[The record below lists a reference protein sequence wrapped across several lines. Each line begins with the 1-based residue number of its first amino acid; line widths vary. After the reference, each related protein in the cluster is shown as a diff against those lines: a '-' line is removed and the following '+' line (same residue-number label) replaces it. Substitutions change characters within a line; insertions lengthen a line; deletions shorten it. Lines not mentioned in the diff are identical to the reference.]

1 MEKYMSNELAVAADR
16 GQSLAELM
24 GVSEAST
31 KPQGPSLA
39 RINVLSTPIKG
50 EIDVA
55 GKKIKTDVVPVGAYK
70 ITHGDDVFYA
80 ENITIRIFAQR
91 QQWQR
96 WNASTEEME
105 KSVMANNLNG
115 DMQDSVG
122 GFNLGR
128 PSGYIE
134 DFNALPETTK
144 DIIRTVK
151 RVKVFMGLLTVDNP
165 VDDAGNALTSMQFVD
180 MPFVMDVKNR
190 ESLKN
195 IDGALTLLSRK
206 NLLPIMSTLTMAGEE
221 RSIPTGAVYGIST
234 AKVGEKVDLTDADN
248 ETLKDFLGFVEYNNG
263 KVMDLHHERSSSSMS
278 EEDKELVGSII
289 DVDEV
294 PF

>member
-1 MEKYMSNELAVAADR
+1 MSNELAVAADR

-31 KPQGPSLA
+31 KPKGPSLA
-39 RINVLSTPIKG
+39 RVNVLSTPIKG

-96 WNASTEEME
+96 WNASTNEME

-115 DMQDSVG
+115 DMQDNVG

-128 PSGYIE
+128 PGGYIE
-134 DFNALPETTK
+134 DFNSLPEATK

-190 ESLKN
+190 DSLKN
-195 IDGALTLLSRK
+195 IDGVLTLLSRK
-206 NLLPIMSTLTMAGEE
+206 NLLPIMSTLNMAGEE
-221 RSIPTGAVYGIST
+221 GSIPTGAVYGIST
-234 AKVGEKVDLTDADN
+234 ASVGEKVELTDADN
-248 ETLKDFLGFVEYNNG
+248 ETLKDFLGFVEYSNA
-263 KVMDLHHERSSSSMS
+263 KIMDMYHERSDSSMS
-278 EEDKELVGSII
+278 DEDKELVGSII
-289 DVDEV
+289 DVEEV
-294 PF
+294 PS